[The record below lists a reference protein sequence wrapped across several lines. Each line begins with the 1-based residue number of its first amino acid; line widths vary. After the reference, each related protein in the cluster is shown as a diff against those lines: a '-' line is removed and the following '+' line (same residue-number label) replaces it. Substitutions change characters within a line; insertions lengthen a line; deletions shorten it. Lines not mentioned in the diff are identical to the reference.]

1 MTRSGSPRYQQH
13 VSVVFGLR
21 VERFAGVLGQYRTLD
36 HLNLRENGIQ
46 DVGAEGL
53 TRVLTK

>member
-1 MTRSGSPRYQQH
+1 
-13 VSVVFGLR
+13 VVFGLR

-36 HLNLRENGIQ
+36 HLNLRENGIK

-53 TRVLTK
+53 ARVLTKCAKLLHKTNHKFSV